1 MLNNLND
8 NKKTNYSINTMVSLK
23 DIFEGIP
30 PPKKTKMNEKDKLL
44 AKRDKLLK
52 ELNYHLN
59 KWDAIKH
66 EIRLLNIKIM
76 GMPNIRVD
84 ERPDNLK

>member
-1 MLNNLND
+1 MIKNLTD
-8 NKKTNYSINTMVSLK
+8 NKKTNYSITTLVSLK
-23 DIFEGIP
+23 DIFEGNLP
-30 PPKKTKMNEKDKLL
+30 YKKYKMNDKEKLL
-44 AKRDKLLK
+44 AKRDKLLN

-59 KWDAIKH
+59 KWDAIKN